1 MHRSTR
7 EISGARVAAVLAHA
21 LIGATLGG
29 NAWPDSVTGS
39 QKISPAS
46 ELYVLNCQG
55 CHGARGEVGSE
66 DIRPLAF
73 AFSTF
78 TQTGR
83 GRAYIMRIP
92 GIANAPI
99 ADGPLTNLLNYLTE
113 LWRPDL
119 DGDKSRPFNEAE
131 VGALRHKPLLD
142 VAAERAA
149 VIRELATAHLLSG
162 RIAE

>member
-7 EISGARVAAVLAHA
+7 GISGARVRAVLAHT

-29 NAWPDSVTGS
+29 TAWPEPVAGS
-39 QKISPAS
+39 QKVSPAS

-78 TQTGR
+78 TQTSR

-113 LWRPDL
+113 LWLPNLNADE
-119 DGDKSRPFNEAE
+119 SRPFKEAE
-131 VGALRHKPLLD
+131 VSALRHKPLLD
-142 VAAERAA
+142 VTAERAA
-149 VIRELATAHLLSG
+149 VIRQLATAHLLSG